1 MSIEDFEAENA
12 LRVLEEARK
21 IEEDPAMLGAIKRVA
36 QAKLELAQELTESK
50 MPSQTSH
57 PDRTRD
63 GRVTF

>member
-1 MSIEDFEAENA
+1 MAIEDFEAENA

-57 PDRTRD
+57 PDSTRD
-63 GRVTF
+63 GRVKF